1 MKIYDISQ
9 EILNCDIYP
18 GDPKPSLVFQKETSK
33 GELYNLSTITMG
45 NHNGTHMDAP
55 LHFINGGKTINEI
68 DLNKCVGYCFVIN
81 FEDIKDERTT
91 INTLNKLQ
99 LINKDAAKRLL
110 VKAHCDI
117 SKEVASILAN
127 HIYLIGSETQ
137 SVGPENAPMA
147 VHLELLNR
155 EVVLL
160 EGIRLNE
167 VKEGMYFLSAAPLN
181 IGKAEGAPCRAILIE
196 NS

>member
-45 NHNGTHMDAP
+45 NHNGTHLDAP
-55 LHFINGGKTINEI
+55 LHFINNGKSIKDI

-81 FEDIKDERTT
+81 FEDIKDEQTT
-91 INTLNKLQ
+91 LNTLNKLQ
-99 LINKDAAKRLL
+99 SINKDAAKRLL

>member
-18 GDPKPSLVFQKETSK
+18 GDPKPNLVFQKETSK

-81 FEDIKDERTT
+81 FEDIKDEQTT

>member
-33 GELYNLSTITMG
+33 GELYNLSAITMG
-45 NHNGTHMDAP
+45 NHNGTHLDAP
-55 LHFINGGKTINEI
+55 LHFINDGISIKDI

-81 FEDIKDERTT
+81 FEDIKDEQTT

-160 EGIRLNE
+160 EGLRLNE

>member
-9 EILNCDIYP
+9 EILNCDVYP
-18 GDPKPSLVFQKETSK
+18 GDPKPNLVFEKETSK

-45 NHNGTHMDAP
+45 NHNGTHIDAP
-55 LHFINGGKTINEI
+55 LHFIDKGKSIKDI

-81 FEDIKDERTT
+81 FDDIKDEETT

-99 LINKDAAKRLL
+99 SINKEASKRLL
-110 VKAHCDI
+110 VKQHCDI

-127 HIYLIGSETQ
+127 HIYLIGSQTQ

-147 VHLELLNR
+147 VHLELLSKD
-155 EVVLL
+155 VVLL
-160 EGIRLNE
+160 EGLRLNNI
-167 VKEGMYFLSAAPLN
+167 KEGMYLLNAAPLN
-181 IGKAEGAPCRAILIE
+181 IGIAEGAPCRAILIE
-196 NS
+196 Y